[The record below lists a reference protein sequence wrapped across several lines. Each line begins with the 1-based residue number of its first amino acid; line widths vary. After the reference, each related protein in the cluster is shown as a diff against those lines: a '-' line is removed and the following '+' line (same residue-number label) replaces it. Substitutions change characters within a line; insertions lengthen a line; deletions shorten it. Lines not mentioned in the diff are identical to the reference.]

1 MPEQRLGAVHAS
13 GLIRACFQF
22 DQLRPGEDAMPS
34 PKDAAIATIAELNKL
49 TAEFGAFS
57 IAENATD
64 QAWIKTQQMKVQA
77 AIAKTKS
84 ELRRLENALVGL
96 EHEVNA
102 MGRDGSTQRIERE
115 YTPLEGWALT
125 LIDNYATLVG
135 MLSHYDRK
143 EMFGRLSEY
152 TRGMIIQGEGG
163 NASHTLGRVRAFLGD
178 KALFYR

>member
-1 MPEQRLGAVHAS
+1 MPEQGLGAVHAS
-13 GLIRACFQF
+13 GLIRACFQY

-163 NASHTLGRVRAFLGD
+163 NASNTLGRVRAFLGD

>member
-1 MPEQRLGAVHAS
+1 MS
-13 GLIRACFQF
+13 
-22 DQLRPGEDAMPS
+22 S
-34 PKDAAIATIAELNKL
+34 PKDATIATIAELNTL
-49 TAEFGAFS
+49 TTEFGVFS

-64 QAWIKTQQMKVQA
+64 HAWIMNQRIKVQA
-77 AIAKTKS
+77 AIAKTRS
-84 ELRRLENALVGL
+84 ELRRLEKALVGL
-96 EHEVNA
+96 EHEVTS

-152 TRGMIIQGEGG
+152 TRGMIIQAGGG
-163 NASHTLGRVRAFLGD
+163 NASHTLGRVRAFVGD
-178 KALFYR
+178 RALFYR